1 MDRMKHFKAIV
12 IGVSAGGL
20 RALSEILSALPRE
33 FPVPVIIVQHR
44 GSSSRPRLE
53 EILNQRAAITVVQ
66 ADEKARPEAGR
77 VYLAPDNY
85 HLLIERD
92 QSFSLSVDER
102 VNYSRPSIDVL
113 FESASE
119 VYLDRLI
126 GVILTGASH
135 DGSRGLKKIHSLGGY
150 TIVQSPES
158 ADSRTMPQAAI
169 CASDPDE
176 IVDLHEIADRLIALC
191 PKARN
196 SKDSENRS

>member
-1 MDRMKHFKAIV
+1 MARMKHYKAIV

-20 RALSEILSALPRE
+20 KALIEILSALPQE

-44 GSSSRPRLE
+44 DSSSSSRLE
-53 EILNQRAAITVVQ
+53 EILNQRTAITVVQ
-66 ADEKARPEAGR
+66 AEEKARSAAGR
-77 VYLAPDNY
+77 VYLAPGNY

-92 QSFSLSVDER
+92 ESFSLSVDER

-135 DGSRGLKKIHSLGGY
+135 DGSRGLKKIHDLGGY

-158 ADSRTMPQAAI
+158 AHSCTMPEAAI
-169 CASDPDE
+169 RASKPDE
-176 IVDLHEIADRLIALC
+176 IVDLHEIAGRLIVLC
-191 PKARN
+191 PKERN